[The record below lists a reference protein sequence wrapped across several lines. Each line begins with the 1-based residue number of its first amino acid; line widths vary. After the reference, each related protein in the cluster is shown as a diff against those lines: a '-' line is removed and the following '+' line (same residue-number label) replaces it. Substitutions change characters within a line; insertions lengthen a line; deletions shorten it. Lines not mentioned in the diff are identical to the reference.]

1 MSRELLS
8 AHLRALLFIVF
19 TLSWIGAHA
28 QSQQLN
34 ATCAGAPAQSGLLN
48 EVHTI
53 ADASQAVPLECSFDV
68 SVAGTY
74 QVTLT
79 DLGVETGSSPA
90 VPAPLAVVKLAVTS
104 GSTIVGTPLTA
115 AGSMQFAATAG
126 TYVIR
131 VTGLPGVEPAS
142 DPNAGQPIPGSGPIG
157 IQVTNVADSSLLA
170 SFSATLALPSS
181 GLPSGESVIDDSF
194 TVSTDGSYV
203 VTLADFQL
211 PQPLPT
217 LKLLIT
223 TDSGTFVTNPPL
235 AAAGSTTVTLQH
247 GVAYRILAV
256 GQADSTVNAGL
267 YGATVA
273 PVGGGAP
280 VYSKLVP
287 IGTVTSLATVTL
299 SAGGTYSLALSDLG
313 YPAQLTSLGAVIANN
328 GQVAAQLAAAGTSP
342 TFTAAA
348 GNYQVFGLAVAATSG
363 SYTVTVNQPGGSPA
377 LSIARAVSP
386 VVGATPSAFSFDTT
400 VPSAGSYTFDL
411 TDFAF
416 PTAFTSL
423 GAVVVQNGAILGKP
437 ATVAGTQ
444 TVTAA
449 AGPLSVLVFSQPGTG
464 GGMFGTDLTAGSGA
478 AAPVFETTQGVG
490 QLFTARQVSIT
501 TPGTYAVNVS
511 DVKFPAALSTFAV
524 IVTRGSAQVGYIY
537 GGGAFTFDATA
548 GNYFINFIATP
559 GGDDKAG
566 TYSLSVAP
574 GPTVNLT
581 SDITSVN
588 SGGIVHLTWSSVNTD
603 SCAASGGWTGSQP
616 VSGTATSAA
625 LTADTTFTLTCS
637 GGGTTSSKSVSITV
651 TAPAPASSGGGGG
664 GNVTVD
670 LLLLLLG
677 ATAYQVSRRC
687 RHALVIGCTLLAA
700 GCGGAQSRLASH
712 MHRGREYYS
721 QGNYPK
727 ANLEFRNAMQIAPR
741 DPDARVMAGHTAER
755 LGQYSNAV
763 SLYQSVV
770 DATPANVEA
779 RISLARL
786 LILAGASKQAMDT
799 IKPAIQQHPD
809 DAQLLT
815 LQAAAKLGLGDEA
828 AAQADVDRALV
839 LQPANEDAVALRAG
853 IYRRKGDISGA
864 TGLVLAAVQKAPSSI
879 PLREMLAS
887 LYATGNEPAKAEE
900 QLRKLVEMNPKQ
912 AQYRGQLA
920 VFYAGSGRL
929 DDAQHVLEESVRIF
943 PDSDDSKLTLVD
955 FLATRRSV
963 EQGEKA
969 LRGYI
974 AQQPRNDDL
983 RLHLGTL
990 LEHAGKYREAIDAY
1004 KEVIR
1009 DADTEPK
1016 GIIALDRIAAI
1027 EVAQQKF
1034 EDAGKLVAR
1043 VLSKNP
1049 RDNDALKTR
1058 GEIALVR
1065 NDPVAAIADFRAV
1078 LRDQPRSVGMQ
1089 RMLARAYLANAEP
1102 ALAEGALR
1110 AAQEVAPADS
1120 VVRIELARVLLQTQR
1135 ADQAIAL
1142 LEEGTRAAPKDMNL
1156 RQELIRAY
1164 LAKRDFAAARS
1175 ATADLVS
1182 ANPDSAAAFYL
1193 AGLAAQGEDRSD
1205 DAQKNFEHALAIQPR
1220 ALQVLSALAHLQVAR
1235 GRPEQA
1241 IALVQDAAGK
1251 DVGNAFAWNLLGE
1264 LYLGQHDLPAAIDAL
1279 QHAIGL
1285 SASWWVPHRNLAL
1298 AKLAANDSAGATAEY
1313 DVAISK
1319 APQET
1324 GLATELALLFEKQG
1338 HPEQAIA
1345 RYEAAYHNNPRS
1357 RLVANNLAM
1366 LLVTYRKDR
1375 ASLDRARDLTNGF
1388 ETSNDGNL
1396 LDTTGWVRFK
1406 RAEYADALAALEQA
1420 AQRSPDSRVIHY
1432 HLGMAELQAGRADQA
1447 RVNLQTAVSG
1457 AADFQGADEARTAL
1471 AALRGHTG

>member
-8 AHLRALLFIVF
+8 AHLRALFFIVF

-34 ATCAGAPAQSGLLN
+34 ATCAGVPAKSGLLN

-74 QVTLT
+74 QVTLS
-79 DLGVETGSSPA
+79 DLGVVTGSAPA
-90 VPAPLAVVKLAVTS
+90 VPAPLAAVKLAVTS

-115 AGSMQFAATAG
+115 AGNMQFAAIPG

-131 VTGLPGVEPAS
+131 VTGLPGVEPPS

-157 IQVTNVADSSLLA
+157 IQVTNVADNSLLA

-194 TVSTDGSYV
+194 TVTTGGSYV
-203 VTLADFQL
+203 VTLADLQL

-217 LKLLIT
+217 LKLLVT
-223 TDSGTFVTNPPL
+223 TAGGTFVTTPPL
-235 AAAGSTTVTLQH
+235 AAAGSTTVTLQQ
-247 GVAYRILAV
+247 GVTYRILAV
-256 GQADSTVNAGL
+256 GLADATVNAGL
-267 YGATVA
+267 YSATVV

-287 IGTVTSLATVTL
+287 VGTVTSLATVTL
-299 SAGGTYSLALSDLG
+299 NTGGTYSLALSDLA
-313 YPAQLTSLGAVIANN
+313 YPTALTSLGVVIANN
-328 GQVAAQLAAAGTSP
+328 GQVAAQLTAAGTSP

-348 GNYQVFGLAVAATSG
+348 GNYQLFGLATAATSG
-363 SYTVTVNQPGGSPA
+363 SYAVTVTQPGSSPA

-386 VVGATPSAFSFDTT
+386 VVGSTPSSYSFDTN
-400 VPSAGSYTFDL
+400 VSSAGSYTFDL

-478 AAPVFETTQGVG
+478 APVFETTQGVG
-490 QLFTARQVSIT
+490 QLFTAQQVSIT
-501 TPGTYAVNVS
+501 TPGSYAVNVS

-537 GGGAFTFDATA
+537 GGGAFTFDATP

-574 GPTVNLT
+574 GPTIT
-581 SDITSVN
+581 FSSDIASVN
-588 SGGIVHLTWSSVNTD
+588 SGGIVHLQWSSVNTD
-603 SCAASGGWTGSQP
+603 SCTASGGWTGSQP
-616 VSGTATSAA
+616 VSGSATSAA
-625 LTADTTFTLTCS
+625 LTADTIFTLTCS
-637 GGGTTSSKSVSITV
+637 GAGTTSSKSVSITV

-664 GNVTVD
+664 GTVTVD

-677 ATAYQVSRRC
+677 VAAYQVSRRY
-687 RHALVIGCTLLAA
+687 RHTFVIGCALLAA

-712 MHRGREYYS
+712 MHRGQEFYS

-727 ANLEFRNAMQIAPR
+727 ANLEFRNAMQISPR

-786 LILAGASKQAMDT
+786 LILAGASKQGMDT

-815 LQAAAKLGLGDEA
+815 LQGAAKLGLGDEA
-828 AAQADVDRALV
+828 TAQADVDRALA
-839 LQPANEDAVALRAG
+839 LQPSNEDAVALRAG
-853 IYRRKGDISGA
+853 IYRRKGDIPGA
-864 TGLVLAAVQKAPSSI
+864 TDLVAAAVQKAPSSV

-887 LYATGNEPAKAEE
+887 LYASGHEPAKAEE

-912 AQYRGQLA
+912 AKYRGQLA
-920 VFYAGSGRL
+920 VFYAGSDRL

-943 PDSDDSKLTLVD
+943 PDSDESKLTLVD
-955 FLATRRSV
+955 FLATRRSM

-974 AQQPRNDDL
+974 ARQPQNEDL

-990 LEHAGKYREAIDAY
+990 LEHAGKYKEAIDAY
-1004 KEVIR
+1004 NEVIH
-1009 DADTEPK
+1009 DAGTEPK

-1027 EVAQQKF
+1027 EFAQQKY
-1034 EDAGKLVAR
+1034 EDAGKLLAR
-1043 VLSKNP
+1043 VLNKNP

-1058 GEIALVR
+1058 GEIALLR

-1078 LRDQPRSVGMQ
+1078 VRDQPRSVGMQ
-1089 RMLARAYLANAEP
+1089 RMLARAYLANGEP
-1102 ALAEGALR
+1102 GLAEGALR
-1110 AAQEVAPADS
+1110 AAQEVDPADS
-1120 VVRIELARVLLQTQR
+1120 VVRVELARVLIQTQR
-1135 ADQAIAL
+1135 ADSAVTL
-1142 LEEGTRAAPKDMNL
+1142 LEEGTRAAPQDIKL

-1164 LAKRDFAAARS
+1164 LTKRDFAAARS
-1175 ATADLVS
+1175 AAADLAS

-1193 AGLAAQGEDRSD
+1193 AGLAAQGQDHSD

-1220 ALQVLSALAHLQVAR
+1220 AMEVLSALAHLQVAR
-1235 GRPEQA
+1235 GRAQQA
-1241 IALVQDAAGK
+1241 IALVKDAAGK
-1251 DVGNAFAWNLLGE
+1251 DAGNAFAWNLLGE
-1264 LYLGQHDLPAAIDAL
+1264 LYLGQHDLPAATDAL
-1279 QHAIGL
+1279 QRAIGM
-1285 SASWWVPHRNLAL
+1285 SANWWVPHRNLAL
-1298 AKLAANDSAGATAEY
+1298 AKLAANDFAGATAEY
-1313 DVAISK
+1313 DAAISK

-1338 HPEQAIA
+1338 HPDQAIA

-1388 ETSNDGNL
+1388 ESSNDGNL

-1406 RAEYADALAALEQA
+1406 RAEYTDALPALERA

-1432 HLGMAELQAGRADQA
+1432 HLGMAELQAGRTDQA